1 MAEYLELITRRSGN
15 QSPPVFPKDLG
26 KDIARED
33 VEEGD
38 VEEDSITVT
47 LLCGTFLLDFFATIG
62 STPTTVFFSPEDRQ
76 CITVTL
82 LCGTFL
88 LLHFATVAVS
98 AFLRG

>member
-1 MAEYLELITRRSGN
+1 MAEYVELITRRSGN

-47 LLCGTFLLDFFATIG
+47 LLCGTFLL
-62 STPTTVFFSPEDRQ
+62 P
-76 CITVTL
+76 
-82 LCGTFL
+82 
-88 LLHFATVAVS
+88 LHFATVAVS
-98 AFLRG
+98 PFKQWRSNPK